1 MEKCFV
7 DSVCPPLRIQQAAV
21 EIGHWF
27 ADNNIK
33 HWELANCASRDSFEQ
48 LRQRVAELEKE
59 RDAALETIKQQH
71 RIHVELVEEKEV
83 AEAKADEEQKHSCK
97 MAYQRDIAN
106 VEITTLK
113 AALKVARDG
122 IDEFLVANDPTEFG
136 CVCGPSVDYLCGP
149 CHTYK
154 QQQPLKSA
162 LAKINEVLHD

>member
-48 LRQRVAELEKE
+48 LRQRVADLEKE

-83 AEAKADEEQKHSCK
+83 AEAKADEEHKHSCK
-97 MAYQRDIAN
+97 MAYQRDSAN
-106 VEITTLK
+106 VESATLK
-113 AALKVARDG
+113 SALKVARDALNDCEG
-122 IDEFLVANDPTEFG
+122 ALDE
-136 CVCGPSVDYLCGP
+136 CRDYP
-149 CHTYK
+149 ITYDTI
-154 QQQPLKSA
+154 LEA